1 MRYHL
6 LNLLRVAV
14 RRFDA
19 MTPLDHVHPYPSQVS
34 DVLKRKYVIDS
45 DQDFWNEVETL
56 EDMLKPTSS
65 SRGSNFLK

>member
-1 MRYHL
+1 
-6 LNLLRVAV
+6 
-14 RRFDA
+14 
-19 MTPLDHVHPYPSQVS
+19 
-34 DVLKRKYVIDS
+34 VLKRKYVIDS

>member
-1 MRYHL
+1 
-6 LNLLRVAV
+6 
-14 RRFDA
+14 
-19 MTPLDHVHPYPSQVS
+19 MTPLDHVHPFPSQVS

-45 DQDFWNEVETL
+45 DLDFWNEVETL